1 MSNPQQQQIR
11 LVEPNRSVRIGERKI
26 VRIKRAQDI
35 IETIAWSIVLS
46 VLAMFLLDGGL
57 KGITDLPSALGAISR
72 ITSLLGTALLLIQML
87 LIARIPW
94 IDKFYGHDGATVQH
108 KKLGKPILYL
118 ILAHFLASLIQYSIN
133 DGVNVVKTML
143 SFLNIQDF
151 LLATISLALM
161 IVVVVTSLNFAR
173 RAMSYEA
180 WFFVH
185 LTAYIS
191 VAVAVPH
198 IISSG
203 SDIAGKPVQ
212 TTIWVALYL
221 FVFLNILWF
230 RVIIPIRKSF
240 RKRLVLAKSVAESS
254 DTTSLYLT
262 GKHIEK
268 VEAVSGQ
275 FYFLR
280 FLTPTQWWRPHP
292 FSISS
297 APNGEYLRFTIGD
310 RGDDTKLMQN
320 LKPGTP
326 VAIEGPY
333 GLFTEERRT
342 KEKVVLIASGIG
354 IPPIRT
360 LAESMAARPG
370 DITVIYRV
378 RNAEDASLLAE
389 IKEICRRREFP
400 LHVIEG
406 PRGPKNSWLSDD
418 GSGNPD
424 VARLTMMAPHVS
436 EADVYICGP
445 QVWTESVIK
454 SVRKAGTPADNIH
467 SEEYAW

>member
-1 MSNPQQQQIR
+1 MSNAQLPQMR
-11 LVEPNRSVRIGERKI
+11 LVEPNKTVRIGERKI

-35 IETIAWSIVLS
+35 IETIAWSIVMA
-46 VLAMFLLDGGL
+46 VLVMFLLDGGL
-57 KGITDLPSALGAISR
+57 KGITDIPTALGAISR

-94 IDKFYGHDGATVQH
+94 IDKFYGHDGATVTH
-108 KKLGKPILYL
+108 KKLGKPVLYF
-118 ILAHFLASLIQYSIN
+118 ISAHFLASLIQYAIN
-133 DGVNVVKTML
+133 DGKNVVDEL
-143 SFLNIQDF
+143 FSLISVQDL
-151 LLATISLALM
+151 LLATISFVLM
-161 IVVVVTSLNFAR
+161 LVVVITSLNFAR
-173 RAMSYEA
+173 RAMSYES

-198 IISSG
+198 IITTG
-203 SDIAGKPVQ
+203 SDVAGKPVQ
-212 TTIWVALYL
+212 TIIWVALYL
-221 FVFLNILWF
+221 FVFLNVLWF
-230 RVIIPIRKSF
+230 RVIIPVRKSY
-240 RKRLVLAKSVAESS
+240 RKRLVLAQSIRESS

-262 GKHIEK
+262 GKHLNKI
-268 VEAVSGQ
+268 EAVSGQ

-280 FLTPTQWWRPHP
+280 FMTPTQWWRPHP
-292 FSISS
+292 FSISA

-320 LKPGTP
+320 IKPGTP

-378 RNAEDASLLAE
+378 RSSEDASLLSE
-389 IKEICRRREFP
+389 IREICKRRGFQ
-400 LHVIEG
+400 LHVVEG
-406 PRGPKNSWLSDD
+406 PRGNKNSWLSDD
-418 GSGNPD
+418 GSNNPD
-424 VARLTMMAPHVS
+424 TARLTIMAPHVS

-445 QVWTESVIK
+445 QAWTESVIK
-454 SVRKAGTPADNIH
+454 SVRKAGTPLDNIH

>member
-1 MSNPQQQQIR
+1 MSNAQLPQMR
-11 LVEPNRSVRIGERKI
+11 LVEPNKTVRIGERKI
-26 VRIKRAQDI
+26 VRIKRAQDV
-35 IETIAWSIVLS
+35 IETIAWSIVMA
-46 VLAMFLLDGGL
+46 VLVMFLLDGGL
-57 KGITDLPSALGAISR
+57 KGITDIPTALGAISR

-94 IDKFYGHDGATVQH
+94 IDKFYGHDGATVTH
-108 KKLGKPILYL
+108 KKLGKPVLYF
-118 ILAHFLASLIQYSIN
+118 ISAHFLASLIQYAIN
-133 DGVNVVKTML
+133 DGKNVVDEL
-143 SFLNIQDF
+143 FSLISVQDL
-151 LLATISLALM
+151 LLATISFVLM
-161 IVVVVTSLNFAR
+161 LVVVITSLNFAR
-173 RAMSYEA
+173 RAMSYES

-198 IISSG
+198 IITTG
-203 SDIAGKPVQ
+203 SDVAGKPVQ
-212 TTIWVALYL
+212 TIIWVALYL
-221 FVFLNILWF
+221 FVFLNVLWF
-230 RVIIPIRKSF
+230 RVIIPVRKSY
-240 RKRLVLAKSVAESS
+240 RKRLVLAQSIRESS

-262 GKHIEK
+262 GKHLNKI
-268 VEAVSGQ
+268 EAVSGQ

-280 FLTPTQWWRPHP
+280 FMTPTQWWRPHP
-292 FSISS
+292 FSISA

-320 LKPGTP
+320 IKPGTP

-378 RNAEDASLLAE
+378 RSSEDASLLSE
-389 IKEICRRREFP
+389 IREICKRRGFQ
-400 LHVIEG
+400 LHVVEG
-406 PRGPKNSWLSDD
+406 PRGNKNSWLSDD
-418 GSGNPD
+418 GSNNPD
-424 VARLTMMAPHVS
+424 TARLTIMAPHVS

-445 QVWTESVIK
+445 QAWTESVIK
-454 SVRKAGTPADNIH
+454 SVRKAGTPLDNIH